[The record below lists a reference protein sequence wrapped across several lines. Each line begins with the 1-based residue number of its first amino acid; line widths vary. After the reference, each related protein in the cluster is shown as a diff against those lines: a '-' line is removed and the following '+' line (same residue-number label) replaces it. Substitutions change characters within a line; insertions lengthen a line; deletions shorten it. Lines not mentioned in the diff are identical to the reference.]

1 MRSFKEF
8 INEKTYAKSGLGKW
22 FNQQSAGGGAGWD
35 RYGTTGTK
43 LGKCGDAK
51 EGEPYSACLSRQK
64 AEKLGKKG
72 IASFVRRKR
81 KAQKDAGRD
90 EIGSGGKGKKPIN
103 VKTGVT
109 DKDPKKRG
117 IQDAVKLRVDSDLE
131 VLVVQDKDGNAA
143 IYKSMKD
150 AKKKAKEISGK
161 VIRGRD
167 GQILVQVLK
176 DPSLRKQGVMQEKN
190 NPRIPRKKG
199 QPAGSDKHSDLY
211 TDENPKDTIH
221 GLGFKDVETARAS
234 IKKIEASGRKHAH
247 KVQAAIAM
255 EQRAREMGKKK
266 EAAVYRTY
274 IEKMKKKT
282 KAMRKYEDWSEKYK
296 KSIDCDNPKGFSQ
309 KAHCAGRKKNEEAL
323 DEKNVPVN
331 PSLWKKAIAKAKQKF
346 DVYPSAYANAWASKW
361 YKSQGGKWTTKESVE
376 LDECSC
382 GCNTCDDTTTE
393 AAEYQGREV
402 KLNDP
407 FRLPTGSKKKF
418 GVYVK
423 NEKGNVV
430 KVTFGDPNMDIK
442 RDDPGRRSSFRARHN
457 CDNPGPKY
465 KARYWSCY
473 QWRAGA
479 KVDN

>member
-43 LGKCGDAK
+43 LGKCGDAE

-64 AEKLGKKG
+64 AQKLGKKG

-109 DKDPKKRG
+109 DTDPKKRG
-117 IQDAVKLRVDSDLE
+117 IQD
-131 VLVVQDKDGNAA
+131 
-143 IYKSMKD
+143 
-150 AKKKAKEISGK
+150 
-161 VIRGRD
+161 
-167 GQILVQVLK
+167 
-176 DPSLRKQGVMQEKN
+176 EK
-190 NPRIPRKKG
+190 NPRIPRKPG

-221 GLGFKDVETARAS
+221 GLGFKDVQTARAS
-234 IKKIEASGRKHAH
+234 VKKIEASGRKHAH

-255 EQRAREMGKKK
+255 EQRAREMGKKE
-266 EAAVYRTY
+266 EAAVYRAY

-282 KAMRKYEDWSEKYK
+282 KAMEKYENWSAKYK
-296 KSIDCDNPKGFSQ
+296 KSIDCNNPKGFSQ
-309 KAHCAGRKKNEEAL
+309 KAHCAGRNKNEEAL
-323 DEKNVPVN
+323 DEKNEPTN
-331 PSLWKKAIAKAKQKF
+331 PGLWKQALAKARQKF

-361 YKSQGGKWTTKESVE
+361 YKSQGGKWKTKESVE

-393 AAEYQGREV
+393 SAEYDGRKV

-423 NEKGNVV
+423 NEKGNVI
-430 KVTFGDPNMDIK
+430 KVTFGDPKMDIQRDNPARLK
-442 RDDPGRRSSFRARHN
+442 AFRSRHSCDDDPG
-457 CDNPGPKY
+457 PKW